1 MLSSTQEITIH
12 CPIDYVMELF
22 KNQDYFKHW
31 QRGLVSFE
39 NLSSSIGEV
48 GSKRRMR
55 IKAAGT
61 VITMTEDITALD
73 LPHLWEA
80 TYRTSGVL
88 NRQCNRFRE
97 SEITI
102 NNTAQKVTLWEST
115 SSFKFTG
122 MMRLIGKT
130 QPKLFTGQNRQHME
144 DFKTFAEA
152 MYTNSWNEN

>member
-1 MLSSTQEITIH
+1 MIFSTQEITIQ
-12 CPIDYVMELF
+12 CPIDYVMKLF

-31 QRGLVSFE
+31 QRGLVSFD
-39 NLSSSIGEV
+39 NLSTQIGEV
-48 GSKRRMR
+48 GSKRRMK

-61 VITMTEDITALD
+61 VITMTEEITALD

-88 NRQCNRFRE
+88 NKQSNRFRE

-102 NNTAQKVTLWEST
+102 NSTAQKVTLWESN

-152 MYTNSWNEN
+152 MYTKTWTEN